1 MAQEENIIPQKSFKE
16 LVKDEFYKC
25 ASDPVYFCKKY
36 YYIQHPQRGR
46 MLFNLYPFQ
55 ETLLRRFQKGEWSI
69 INKSRQLGIST
80 LVSAFSLWLMLFHK
94 DKNILVLATT
104 QDTAK
109 NLITKVRFSYDQL
122 PSWLR
127 LKDTENNKLLLK
139 LVNGSQIQAKPAT
152 DNASR
157 SEAVTLLV
165 IDEAA
170 FIDNIERIFTGAQQT
185 LATGGSC
192 IALSSP
198 NGTGN
203 WFYKEFTK
211 AQEKLNSFVP
221 LKLPW
226 TVHPERDQTW
236 RDQQDRDLGVK
247 HAAQECF
254 SGDTIVYTKLGP
266 KYIKDI
272 QEGDIVLSH
281 DGTFNKVLKTFNHIE
296 ENNLYEIKNGI
307 NNIQKYTTG
316 NHPFLNIV
324 NKWTTVE
331 SIYDHNQYIQLFP
344 TNINQYDNPSKI
356 DLLDYIK
363 VNNPQYFPLK
373 SNDESIWI
381 NKKSYVHRHIEF
393 DYELG
398 FIIGCFLSEGSY
410 WNNVVSFSYN
420 GETESEE
427 HSWPLILQNYI
438 NKKFNISI
446 FSHYLSKRDKG
457 ANLYVKNQIFLKF
470 IELCIDG
477 GKYCQDKHISSFV
490 WENSNKETLKGILDG
505 IMVGDGMLKSDYN
518 CKLGLTSER
527 LVYDSLYISNLL
539 GLYNTTISIN
549 KKEGTNII
557 LGKEY
562 QCKNSTILT
571 YSNTKIDSNEK
582 IFSKRIKNYNTVVNN
597 RKTTKFMIDNGIPLT
612 ILQLNPSSEKI
623 QVYNFEVENTHTY
636 VTEYGI
642 VHNCD
647 ADFITSGESVIDTDV
662 LNYYTKNIAREPLE
676 RRGLNGE
683 YWIFDVP
690 DYSRSYALIADVARG
705 DGADS
710 STFHVFDIELCR
722 QVAEFKSQLPTK
734 DFANVIHAACVEWNN
749 ALCVI
754 ENASI
759 GWDVVGRMIDKEYK
773 NLYYSPKIDNPVDSE
788 QYLSKY
794 NSNVGMVP
802 GFSMTQKTRPLVIS
816 KLISYMNEYSVD
828 IFSKRALEEIRTF
841 IYKNGRPQAQQ
852 GHNDDLVLPIGIFLF
867 LRETTLM
874 YQKQSEELSR
884 AVLNGFTSVNYTT
897 PAVYNNPYE
906 QNPYR
911 MQDGHGGVEDLTW
924 LLG

>member
-1 MAQEENIIPQKSFKE
+1 MEENNQPQLSFKE
-16 LVKDEFYKC
+16 LVKQEYTRC
-25 ASDPVYFCKKY
+25 AMDPVYFAKKY

-46 MLFNLYPFQ
+46 MLFNLFPFQ

-80 LVSAFSLWLMLFHK
+80 LVSCFSLWLMLFHK

-211 AQEKLNSFVP
+211 AQEKKNSFVP
-221 LKLPW
+221 LLLPW

-247 HAAQECF
+247 HAAQEC
-254 SGDTIVYTKLGP
+254 
-266 KYIKDI
+266 
-272 QEGDIVLSH
+272 
-281 DGTFNKVLKTFNHIE
+281 
-296 ENNLYEIKNGI
+296 
-307 NNIQKYTTG
+307 
-316 NHPFLNIV
+316 
-324 NKWTTVE
+324 
-331 SIYDHNQYIQLFP
+331 
-344 TNINQYDNPSKI
+344 
-356 DLLDYIK
+356 
-363 VNNPQYFPLK
+363 
-373 SNDESIWI
+373 
-381 NKKSYVHRHIEF
+381 
-393 DYELG
+393 
-398 FIIGCFLSEGSY
+398 
-410 WNNVVSFSYN
+410 
-420 GETESEE
+420 
-427 HSWPLILQNYI
+427 
-438 NKKFNISI
+438 
-446 FSHYLSKRDKG
+446 
-457 ANLYVKNQIFLKF
+457 
-470 IELCIDG
+470 
-477 GKYCQDKHISSFV
+477 
-490 WENSNKETLKGILDG
+490 
-505 IMVGDGMLKSDYN
+505 
-518 CKLGLTSER
+518 
-527 LVYDSLYISNLL
+527 
-539 GLYNTTISIN
+539 
-549 KKEGTNII
+549 
-557 LGKEY
+557 
-562 QCKNSTILT
+562 
-571 YSNTKIDSNEK
+571 
-582 IFSKRIKNYNTVVNN
+582 
-597 RKTTKFMIDNGIPLT
+597 
-612 ILQLNPSSEKI
+612 
-623 QVYNFEVENTHTY
+623 
-636 VTEYGI
+636 
-642 VHNCD
+642 D

-662 LNYYTKNIAREPLE
+662 LNYYVKNMAREPLE

-683 YWIFDVP
+683 YHIYELP
-690 DYSRSYALIADVARG
+690 DYTRSYALIADVARG
-705 DGADS
+705 DGADY
-710 STFHVFDIELCR
+710 STFHIFDIELCR
-722 QVAEFKSQLPTK
+722 QVAEFQSQLPTK
-734 DFANVIHAACVEWNN
+734 DFANVIHAACVEYNN

-773 NLYYSPKIDNPVDSE
+773 NIYYSPKIDNPVDSE

-794 NSNVGMVP
+794 NSNTGMVP
-802 GFSMTQKTRPLVIS
+802 GFSMTQKTRPLVIA
-816 KLISYMNEYSVD
+816 KLISYMNEYSVE

-841 IYKNGRPQAQQ
+841 IYKNHRPQASQ
-852 GHNDDLVLPIGIFLF
+852 GHNDDLVLPIGVFLF

-874 YQKQSEELSR
+874 YQKTSQELSR
-884 AVLNGFTSVNYTT
+884 AVLDGFTSVNYTT
-897 PAVYNNPYE
+897 PAVFSNPY
-906 QNPYR
+906 QDNPYK
-911 MQDGHGGVEDLTW
+911 MSDGRGGTESLDW